1 MTAKDYLKQIQSL
14 ENALIDKQ
22 TELEQLEALATSI
35 TAPTDREAVQTSNI
49 SDKTG
54 SFGAKIADLKKEI
67 EQQAAAFLEEKRK
80 RIYVIDSVRSCDEI
94 QGSILHKK
102 YVAYM
107 PLRTVAKELNYS
119 YDYTRHL
126 HQKALK
132 TAETFIYT
140 EVNTQ

>member
-14 ENALIDKQ
+14 EDALTDKQ
-22 TELEQLEALATSI
+22 LELEQLEALATSI

-54 SFGAKIADLKKEI
+54 NFGAKIADLKNEI
-67 EQQAAAFLEEKRK
+67 EQQAAAFLEEKQK
-80 RIYVIDSVRSCDEI
+80 RIKVIDSVRSLDDI

-102 YVAYM
+102 YVWYM
-107 PLRTVAKELNYS
+107 SLKNVARELCYS
-119 YDYTRHL
+119 YEYTRHL

-132 TAETFIYT
+132 TAEMFIA
-140 EVNTQ
+140 EKDNTQ

>member
-1 MTAKDYLKQIQSL
+1 MIAKEYLNHIKVL
-14 ENALIDKQ
+14 EYALSDKRA
-22 TELEQLEALATSI
+22 ELKRLEALATSI

-54 SFGAKIADLKKEI
+54 SFGAMIADIKKEI
-67 EQQAAAFLEEKRK
+67 MQQAAEFLEEKRK
-80 RIYVIDSVRSCDEI
+80 RIYVIDSVRSCDAV
-94 QGSILHKK
+94 QGTILHKH
-102 YVAYM
+102 YIAYM
-107 PLRTVAKELNYS
+107 PLRLIAKELNYS